1 MGIKLDMKTKTYT
14 VQYSKRHPIT
24 RKPKTLRRKGIKT
37 KAEANRVY
45 AELITQIHEV
55 FQKTVIPCWQSVVN
69 EFIDDFKLRDI
80 SMKTVETYN
89 YCLKS
94 HTFKLWEDRLVDS
107 ILSTEIRDVIE
118 SKQETHSTSHRK
130 NLLKYI
136 RAALNYALEK
146 GYIKSNPT
154 PSMKFKIGNKI
165 KNVLTENQIRTLL
178 NQARVIGS
186 QWYPIWAMAC
196 YTGMRNGELYALT
209 WDRVNLDDRIIK
221 VDSSWNNK
229 DGFKD
234 TKSGD
239 DRIVG
244 IASSL
249 LELLK
254 ELKLKGQD
262 GPFVLP
268 RIDRWDKGDQA
279 RELRM
284 FLEGLGL
291 PRIRFHDLR
300 ASWAT
305 IMLSKGIPPI
315 KVMAMGG
322 WKDLKTMQYYVRK
335 AGVDVSGI
343 ADCLDLHSNNNGVV
357 LEFGSREGH

>member
-1 MGIKLDMKTKTYT
+1 MGIKLDPESKTYI
-14 VQYSKRHPIT
+14 VQYSKRHPVT

-37 KAEANRVY
+37 RAEANRVY
-45 AELITQIHEV
+45 AKLITQIHESFKKSIV
-55 FQKTVIPCWQSVVN
+55 PSWSYLVD
-69 EFIDDFKLRDI
+69 EFIDDFGQRDI
-80 SMKTVETYN
+80 SKKTVETYE
-89 YCLKS
+89 YCLKG
-94 HTFKLWEDRLVDS
+94 HTLKPWGDRFVDT
-107 ILSTEIRDVIE
+107 ILPTEVRSLIE
-118 SKQETHSTSHRK
+118 SKQNSHSISHRK

-136 RAALNYALEK
+136 RAAFKFALEK
-146 GYIKSNPT
+146 GYVNFNPA

-178 NQARVIGS
+178 NQSRVVGS
-186 QWYPIWAMAC
+186 EWYPIWAMAC

-209 WDRVNLDDRIIK
+209 WDKVNLDDKIIK

-239 DRIVG
+239 DRIVS
-244 IASSL
+244 IAPSL
-249 LELLK
+249 LDLLK
-254 ELKLKGQD
+254 ELKLKNQD
-262 GPFVLP
+262 APFVLP
-268 RIDRWDKGDQA
+268 RIDRWDKGEQA

-284 FLEGLGL
+284 FLEGLDL

-305 IMLSKGIPPI
+305 IMLSKGVAPI

-335 AGVDVSGI
+335 AGVDISGI
-343 ADCLDLHSNNNGVV
+343 ADCLELHSNSSGVV
-357 LEFGSREGH
+357 LEFGLKES

>member
-1 MGIKLDMKTKTYT
+1 MESKTYT

-45 AELITQIHEV
+45 AELITLVHDS
-55 FQKTVIPCWQSVVN
+55 FQKSIIPSWSN
-69 EFIDDFKLRDI
+69 LIGEFIADFKQRDI
-80 SMKTVETYN
+80 SMKTVETYE
-89 YCLKS
+89 YCLKG
-94 HTFKLWEDRLVDS
+94 HTDRLWGERLVDS
-107 ILSTEIRDVIE
+107 ILPVEIRELIE
-118 SKQETHSTSHRK
+118 SKQDTHSTSHRK

-136 RAALNYALEK
+136 RAAFKYALEK

-178 NQARVIGS
+178 NQSRAVGS

-209 WDRVNLDDRIIK
+209 WDKVNLEDKIIK

-239 DRIVG
+239 DRIVS
-244 IASSL
+244 IAPSL

-254 ELKLKGQD
+254 ELKIKNQD
-262 GPFVLP
+262 APFVLP

-305 IMLSKGIPPI
+305 IMLSKGVAPI

-322 WKDLKTMQYYVRK
+322 WKDLKTMQYYIRK
-335 AGVDVSGI
+335 AGVDISGI
-343 ADCLDLHSNNNGVV
+343 ADCLDLHSNHNGVV
-357 LEFGSREGH
+357 LEFGIKGS